1 MPKRLSYFPRWL
13 EFIAAVVGRSLY
25 RVRAL
30 HAERVPAT
38 GGAIVIANHLS
49 YADVVVLQL
58 ACPRPLRYV
67 GFEGEDSPRFFKVI
81 FRLAG
86 VIPISSRR
94 PTEGMRRAI
103 RAAADGELVCLF
115 PEGHIS
121 RTCQLTEIREGFA
134 VIARRA
140 GVPVIPA
147 AIDGLWGSIFSF
159 SGGTYLW
166 KSPRLL
172 PTDVTVAF
180 GHPLPARTVDAAAA
194 RRAILDLGVEAF
206 AARPALQRH
215 LGREVVRALAKR
227 PGRIAVV
234 DRTAERRELSAA
246 RLLAA
251 SAALARRLRAGAPEA
266 RIGIV
271 LPPGAG
277 AVIAN
282 LAVLCAAK
290 VPVNLNF
297 TAGPAALAASLQ
309 RAGIRTVITAEAM
322 RDRLPA
328 FPWPKHV
335 LDLKTELTA
344 PGQKP
349 VLLGWLL
356 AAWVLPNQWLAG
368 ALGLPRAGG
377 DREAAILFTSGSSGD
392 PRAVVLSHRN
402 LLANCAQFGMLSVCS
417 PGTVLLGC
425 LPVFHS
431 FGFTVTLWFPLLG
444 GRKLVT
450 SPSPL
455 ETRRLVDAIRE
466 EEVTVLVTAPTFLR
480 PFLQKARPG
489 ELGSLRQVVTGA
501 EKLPESL
508 AQEFQAAFGI
518 DVLEGYGLTE
528 ASPVCT
534 VNQPDPPVTTA
545 SAEPQRARK
554 RGTVGRLLPG
564 MSGRVTDPDTGAEL
578 AATATGVVGLRG
590 PNLFA
595 GYLGAD
601 GRVAPEGEDGWFATW
616 DLGRFDAEG
625 FLTIEGRRSR
635 FSKMGGEMVPHGA
648 IEERIIAL
656 FALSAAEGPPVFV
669 AGVPDEGKGEILV
682 LLTVA
687 ELSATQLREALQ
699 AAGLPNLWI
708 PRIIRR
714 VEKIP
719 LLGSGKLDLAAG
731 RALARAAA
739 AAR

>member
-13 EFIAAVVGRSLY
+13 EFIAAALGRGLY

-38 GGAIVIANHLS
+38 GGAILIANHLS

-67 GFEGEDSPRFFKVI
+67 GYEEEDSPRFFKVI

-86 VIPISSRR
+86 VIPISSRH

-103 RAAADGELVCLF
+103 RAAAGGEIVCLF
-115 PEGHIS
+115 PEGHIA
-121 RTCQLTEIREGFA
+121 RTCQLTEIKEGFA
-134 VIARRA
+134 LVARRA

-159 SGGTYLW
+159 SGNTYLW

-172 PTDVTVAF
+172 PTEVTVAF
-180 GHPLPARTVDAAAA
+180 GRPLPAREADAPAA
-194 RRAILDLGVEAF
+194 RRAILDLSAEAF
-206 AARPALQRH
+206 TVRPGLQRH

-246 RLLAA
+246 KLLAA
-251 SAALARRLRAGAPEA
+251 SAVLARRLRTLAPEG
-266 RIGIV
+266 RVGIV

-282 LAVLCAAK
+282 LAVLCAGK

-297 TAGPAALAASLQ
+297 TAGPAAQAASL
-309 RAGIRTVITAEAM
+309 RLAGIRTVISAEAM
-322 RDRLPA
+322 RGRLPA
-328 FPWPKHV
+328 FPWPENT

-344 PGQKP
+344 PGSRP
-349 VLLGWLL
+349 RLLGWLL
-356 AAWVLPNQWLAG
+356 AAWVLPNPWVAG
-368 ALGLPRAGG
+368 ALGLPRVGG
-377 DREAAILFTSGSSGD
+377 DREAAILFTSGSSGE

-455 ETRRLVDAIRE
+455 ETRKLIDAIRE
-466 EEVTVLVTAPTFLR
+466 ERVSVLVSAPTFLR
-480 PFLQKARPG
+480 PFLQKARPD
-489 ELGSLRQVVTGA
+489 ELASLRQVITGA
-501 EKLPESL
+501 EKLSEAL
-508 AQEFQAAFGI
+508 AGEFQAAFGI
-518 DVLEGYGLTE
+518 DILEGYGLTE
-528 ASPVCT
+528 ASPVCS
-534 VNQPDPPVTTA
+534 VNQPNPPVPTA

-578 AATATGVVGLRG
+578 PASTTGVIGLKG

-601 GRVAPEGEDGWFATW
+601 GRIAPELEDGWFATW
-616 DLGRFDAEG
+616 DLGHFDAEG
-625 FLTIEGRRSR
+625 FLRIDGRRSR
-635 FSKMGGEMVPHGA
+635 FSKMGGEMVPHGT
-648 IEERIIAL
+648 IEERIIEL
-656 FALSAAEGPPVFV
+656 FALSSAEGPPVFV
-669 AGVPDEGKGEILV
+669 AGVADEGKGEILV
-682 LLTVA
+682 LLTVP
-687 ELSATQLREALQ
+687 ELSVAQVRERLHG
-699 AAGLPNLWI
+699 AGLPNLWI
-708 PRIIRR
+708 PRIVRQ
-714 VEKIP
+714 VERIP

-739 AAR
+739 AER